1 MRRRV
6 LATLILVGLLWIA
19 LPAVVLAG
27 DCMDDRGWYCLAK
40 WVFTAPLLAAAVG
53 AVLAGAALWRS
64 LESNDTPPEPPEMD
78 PSWTSYDEQPPA
90 FPQFDDDPDGEKYR
104 RWHSEAMEAY
114 KQGEGP
120 WPGPDHE
127 PN

>member
-27 DCMDDRGWYCLAK
+27 DCMDDSGWICLTK

-53 AVLAGAALWRS
+53 AVLAGAALWRAMGS
-64 LESNDTPPEPPEMD
+64 SDTPPEPPDDAPDRLER
-78 PSWTSYDEQPPA
+78 PSVPPEQNPA
-90 FPQFDDDPDGEKYR
+90 YNPSGLPLTRG
-104 RWHSEAMEAY
+104 
-114 KQGEGP
+114 
-120 WPGPDHE
+120 
-127 PN
+127 

>member
-53 AVLAGAALWRS
+53 AGLAGAALSRA
-64 LESNDTPPEPPEMD
+64 LGPPPPEEFD
-78 PSWTSYDEQPPA
+78 ESWTSYDDQPPA
-90 FPQFDDDPDGEKYR
+90 DAPFDPLDYFSDDRIDDP
-104 RWHSEAMEAY
+104 
-114 KQGEGP
+114 GP
-120 WPGPDHE
+120 PE
-127 PN
+127 